1 MSLLKNTILVTSL
14 LIASVNANEVLATVN
29 GTPISKE
36 DINAIIKA
44 QGADFDKLTKEQQK
58 KLVDKLIERELLVDV
73 AKKAGV
79 EKDEAYKKALENYK
93 KDLAIKVWMDK
104 IYKRTLIS
112 DSEANKYYQDNKD
125 KFKVPAQVHA
135 RHILVKSEDEAN
147 KIIDELK
154 NLKGEE
160 LKNKFIELAKSK
172 STGPSGKNGGDLGYF
187 GKGQMVPAFQDAAFA
202 LNKGEITT
210 KPVKTQF
217 GYHIIYLEDKKPE
230 QIAPFE
236 KVKDKIIAQMRQE
249 QFSKAIKDAIDSA
262 KSKAKITNSLKDN
275 K

>member
-14 LIASVNANEVLATVN
+14 LIASVNANEVLATVD

-44 QGADFDKLTKEQQK
+44 QGGDFDKLTKEQQK

-125 KFKVPAQVHA
+125 KFKMPEQVHA
-135 RHILVKSEDEAN
+135 RHILVKSEDEAK

-154 NLKGEE
+154 NLKGDE

-187 GKGQMVPAFQDAAFA
+187 GKGQMVPEFQDAAFA
-202 LNKGEITT
+202 LKKGEITT

-236 KVKDKIIAQMRQE
+236 EVKDKIIAQMRQE

-262 KSKAKITNSLKDN
+262 KSKAKITNSLKDS

>member
-1 MSLLKNTILVTSL
+1 MSLLKNTILATSL
-14 LIASVNANEVLATVN
+14 LIASVNANEVLATVD

-44 QGADFDKLTKEQQK
+44 QGGDFDKLSKEQQK
-58 KLVDKLIERELLVDV
+58 KLVEKLIERELLVGV

-93 KDLAIKVWMDK
+93 KDLAIKIWMDK

-125 KFKVPAQVHA
+125 KFKVPVQVHA
-135 RHILVKSEDEAN
+135 RHILVKSEDEAK

-154 NLKGEE
+154 KLKGQE
-160 LKNKFIELAKSK
+160 LKKRFIELAKSK

-187 GKGQMVPAFQDAAFA
+187 KKGQMVPAFEEAAFA
-202 LNKGEITT
+202 LKKGEITT

-230 QIAPFE
+230 HIAPFE
-236 KVKDKIIAQMRQE
+236 EVKDKIIAKMRQE

-262 KSKAKITNSLKDN
+262 KSKAKITNSLKDS

>member
-93 KDLAIKVWMDK
+93 KDLAIKIWMDK